1 MRWMMIAVM
10 ALSVS
15 ACGGDDGGACGG
27 NDVGGNSLEGSY
39 CEGLDLLFTSVRLKV
54 QESGDSKF
62 VTIDYLYADEATTTP
77 LKTLTVLFDAGAVMV
92 EENKKIPILE
102 ASGVV
107 RRIERDMTIN
117 LTDQLENESQVT
129 FTDYSGEVGS
139 DTAGSFGF
147 LFKNGRTLLGTFEG
161 PLVDAR
167 DTVDG

>member
-1 MRWMMIAVM
+1 MRWMMLAVM

-15 ACGGDDGGACGG
+15 ACGGGDGGACGG
-27 NDVGGNSLEGSY
+27 EKVGGNSLDGSY
-39 CEGLDLLFTSVRLKV
+39 CEGLDMLFTGVRLKV

-77 LKTLTVLFDAGAVMV
+77 LKTLTILFDAGAVMV
-92 EENKKIPILE
+92 EENKQIPILQ

-107 RRIERDMTIN
+107 RRIDRDMTIN
-117 LTDQLENESQVT
+117 LTDQLESDSQVT
-129 FTDYSGEVGS
+129 FSDYSGDVGS
-139 DTAGSFGF
+139 DTAGSFGL